1 MCSPMSG
8 KSLKA
13 YNGQRNKRSD
23 MELNQLR
30 VFCAVVENK
39 SFSKA
44 SEAVFL
50 SQPTVSL
57 QIKALEQELGTILLD
72 RQGREVSITGSGKLV
87 YGYARKILQLAD
99 EAEQAIAQLKGL
111 IRGEIIIGASTIPGE
126 YILPR
131 LLADFKATYPG
142 IEINLVIG
150 DTKEIIHKV
159 LDNEVEIGFVGQRE
173 RSEKLVFHGFSTEKL
188 VLIAPV
194 NSPLSKHS
202 QITVEELKKAPLIL
216 RESGSGTRGTVERRL
231 RELGVKEADLNIAMR
246 VGSTAAVKK
255 AVESGAGV
263 SIISERAVENEIKLG
278 LLKKIAIKDL
288 KLQREFFIVYR
299 RGRSH
304 SPATK
309 ALLKF
314 LEGKGLHL

>member
-1 MCSPMSG
+1 
-8 KSLKA
+8 
-13 YNGQRNKRSD
+13 

-30 VFCAVVENK
+30 IFCAVVENK
-39 SFSKA
+39 SFSRA

-57 QIKALEQELGTILLD
+57 QIRALEQELGTRLLD
-72 RQGREVSITGSGKLV
+72 RQGREVSVTGSGKLV
-87 YGYARKILQLAD
+87 YGYARKILQIAD
-99 EAEQAIAQLKGL
+99 EAKQAIAQLKGL
-111 IRGEIIIGASTIPGE
+111 TMGEIIIGASTIPGE
-126 YILPR
+126 YILPG
-131 LLADFKATYPG
+131 LLAEFKGKYPG

-150 DTKEIIHKV
+150 DTKAVIQKV

-173 RSEKLVFHGFSTEKL
+173 SSEKLVFRSFAIEKL

-194 NSPLSKHS
+194 NSPWSKYN
-202 QITVEELKKAPLIL
+202 QITVGELKKAPLIL

-246 VGSTAAVKK
+246 AGSTAAVKK

-263 SIISERAVENEIKLG
+263 SIISERAIVNEIKLG
-278 LLKKIAIKDL
+278 LLKKVPIKGL
-288 KLQREFFIVYR
+288 EMEREFFTVYR

-304 SPATK
+304 SPSTE
-309 ALLKF
+309 ALIKF
-314 LEGKGLHL
+314 LEGKGFNL